1 MVMNCKFV
9 VGQKVVCTFQGEWGV
24 YPGEKITRMP
34 VFGEVCEIVSIEVY
48 HYDPN
53 QVGLKLIGF
62 DPIDVFNHLCFEPVH
77 EKKTDI
83 SIFQEMLTKTPAT
96 IDA

>member
-1 MVMNCKFV
+1 MNCKFM
-9 VGQKVVCTFQGEWGV
+9 VGQKVISTKSDPWQPDPGPAKGKVCTILE
-24 YPGEKITRMP
+24 ITADHP
-34 VFGEVCEIVSIEVY
+34 WYNDI
-48 HYDPN
+48 
-53 QVGLKLIGF
+53 VGLVLVGYGNVRYNAKF
-62 DPIDVFNHLCFEPVH
+62 FEPVH